1 MGRAW
6 FTYGKLELCYCREHG
21 IMEIKNKLAERK
33 AFDDFD
39 DECCNLCSL
48 CKTSSTLLLT
58 VALLRLRKTSLPFHS
73 SFNPSRKQLH
83 NKMF

>member
-33 AFDDFD
+33 AFDDSMT
-39 DECCNLCSL
+39 N
-48 CKTSSTLLLT
+48 
-58 VALLRLRKTSLPFHS
+58 VAACACYVRRLRLFS
-73 SFNPSRKQLH
+73 
-83 NKMF
+83 